1 MAGMLQAATL
11 VNQLARSDS
20 FDRTALHAATY
31 SLIKLESDSIDELY
45 GGPFGIDLGLRT
57 MARLFPTRPDSEAR
71 EIYQYAAGTHQLAM
85 KLEKLQKTAGIIHS
99 ELATLGERFA
109 EFEETDSEEKDM
121 ALQSE
126 LADLYSR
133 TVSFMS
139 PRIIVQGSSGRL
151 QDPVTVSRVRTALF
165 SGIRAAFM
173 WHQFGGRRIHL
184 LFSRGRYAA
193 LARSLVNN

>member
-1 MAGMLQAATL
+1 MKKFRLIAVAAMLFFGATTLTQAQDKIAHIDTQAL
-11 VNQLARSDS
+11 VEAMPEMK
-20 FDRTALHAATY
+20 AA
-31 SLIKLESDSIDELY
+31 ES
-45 GGPFGIDLGLRT
+45 
-57 MARLFPTRPDSEAR
+57 
-71 EIYQYAAGTHQLAM
+71 Q
-85 KLEKLQKTAGIIHS
+85 LEKLQKTAGIIHS